1 MRQAF
6 LFAGRC
12 HKELRRDS
20 LFAPFC
26 LVVPAF
32 MLLLSRL
39 TVHYYASD
47 RFSLVSLFA
56 GAMIFSQAM
65 LCIFIASLVSCDKKI
80 DYLLKLRLAYVKP
93 RSAFW
98 GYLLSG
104 VYVSFV
110 QFLACF
116 FTAAFLSMFG
126 ENDFIVSSFFVL
138 FVRQIPSLLFFLFA
152 GILLGALFSLHL
164 VRILCAFGAVVAVLC
179 CGVYLPLSAFGRLS
193 SAFASLPYALFASL
207 FAENAPRTLLFS
219 LVYAFSAALLG
230 FAAFRKKYLK

>member
-1 MRQAF
+1 MGFIVRQAF

-32 MLLLSRL
+32 LLLLSRL

-65 LCIFIASLVSCDKKI
+65 LCLFIASLVSCDKKI
-80 DYLLKLRLAYVKP
+80 DYLLKLRLAYVRP
-93 RSAFW
+93 RSAFG

-104 VYVSFV
+104 VYVSLV

-152 GILLGALFSLHL
+152 GILLGALFSLHSA
-164 VRILCAFGAVVAVLC
+164 RILCAFGAVLAVLC
-179 CGVYLPLSAFGRLS
+179 CGVYLPLSAFGKLS
-193 SAFASLPYALFASL
+193 PAFASLPYAFFASL
-207 FAENAPRTLLFS
+207 FSSSTIVILRFFS
-219 LVYAFSAALLG
+219 VKNFLA
-230 FAAFRKKYLK
+230 

>member
-1 MRQAF
+1 
-6 LFAGRC
+6 
-12 HKELRRDS
+12 
-20 LFAPFC
+20 
-26 LVVPAF
+26 
-32 MLLLSRL
+32 
-39 TVHYYASD
+39 
-47 RFSLVSLFA
+47 
-56 GAMIFSQAM
+56 MIFSQAM
-65 LCIFIASLVSCDKKI
+65 LCIFIASLVSSDKKI

-164 VRILCAFGAVVAVLC
+164 VRILCALGAVLAVLC

-193 SAFASLPYALFASL
+193 AVCASLPYALTVSL
-207 FAENAPRTLLFS
+207 FAENAPRTWLLS
-219 LVYAFSAALLG
+219 SVYALSAALLG
-230 FAAFRKKYLK
+230 FVAFRKRYLK

>member
-12 HKELRRDS
+12 HKELRRDK

-26 LVVPAF
+26 LAIPAF
-32 MLLLSRL
+32 MLLFSRL
-39 TVHYYASD
+39 TVHYYASE

-56 GAMIFSQAM
+56 GALIFSQAM
-65 LCIFIASLVSCDKKI
+65 LCLFIAGLVSSDKKI
-80 DYLLKLRLAYVKP
+80 DYLLKLRLAYVRP

-104 VYVSFV
+104 VYVSFA
-110 QFLACF
+110 QFMSCF
-116 FTAAFLSMFG
+116 FCAAFLSMFG

-152 GILLGALFSLHL
+152 GILLGALFSLHSA
-164 VRILCAFGAVVAVLC
+164 RILCTIGAVLAVLC

-193 SAFASLPYALFASL
+193 SVFASLPYALFASL
-207 FAENAPRTLLFS
+207 FAENTPRTLLFS
-219 LVYAFSAALLG
+219 LIYAFSAALLG
-230 FAAFRKKYLK
+230 FAAFRKRYLK